1 MEGFGLFDFLK
12 TLLPTPENGHTQQTG
27 FSDGNG
33 EAQQKTT
40 PPASAEPTQAANTA
54 AKDAIVNLCKRT
66 TRVREK
72 TSKINLKHLNR
83 LKPIFRLA

>member
-54 AKDAIVNLCKRT
+54 AKNAIVNFMQAHDARARKNKQDKF
-66 TRVREK
+66 K
-72 TSKINLKHLNR
+72 T
-83 LKPIFRLA
+83 P